1 MLSLDR
7 KIPQAVYPEIKNIL
21 FATDF
26 SQCSAGALECLHALA
41 ELDGATIHVVHVV
54 SPRPGEAMPVPGQFP
69 SHTVQTDMPVFLK
82 KHPVGD
88 APFDVW
94 TAHGPVP
101 ETLVKLARSEHMDLI
116 ALGTHGHQRGAP
128 GLGLVAG
135 KVLPAAPCPVFT
147 VGTSA
152 KAQEGERLERI
163 LYATD
168 FSPASLRALP
178 YAISLAEKNGSQLLM
193 TYVDTP
199 EYSADWL
206 VEALYEGKML
216 GLLPSDSCLCSVE
229 PIVAIGPVA
238 EGVVD
243 TAAEHDADM
252 IVMGFPLAA
261 PEYSREIHARAH
273 CPVLSVR

>member
-1 MLSLDR
+1 MQSIFR
-7 KIPQAVYPEIKNIL
+7 KNPQAVYPEIKNIL

-26 SQCSAGALECLHALA
+26 SHCSAGALDALQALA

-54 SPRPGEAMPVPGQFP
+54 SPRPDEAPPVAEERPA
-69 SHTVQTDMPVFLK
+69 HTVHSNVPAFLQ
-82 KHPVGD
+82 KHPIED
-88 APFDVW
+88 SPFDVW
-94 TAHGPVP
+94 TARGPIP

-116 ALGTHGHQRGAP
+116 ALGTHGHQPGAP

-147 VGTSA
+147 VGTPT
-152 KAQEGERLERI
+152 KAHGSERLARI

-178 YAISLAEKNGSQLLM
+178 YAISLAEKNGAHLLM

-199 EYSADWL
+199 EFSDDWL
-206 VEALYEGKML
+206 IEALYEGKML
-216 GLLPSDSCLCSVE
+216 GMLPSAACVCGVE

-238 EGVVD
+238 EGILN
-243 TAAEHDADM
+243 TAAEHNADL
-252 IVMGFPLAA
+252 IVMGFPLEA
-261 PEYSREIHARAH
+261 PECSSEIHARAH
-273 CPVLSVR
+273 CPVLSVG

>member
-1 MLSLDR
+1 MLSLVR
-7 KIPQAVYPEIKNIL
+7 NKPQAVYPEIKNIL

-54 SPRPGEAMPVPGQFP
+54 SPRPGEAASAPGQLP
-69 SHTVQTDMPVFLK
+69 SHTVHADVPVFLQ

-88 APFDVW
+88 TPFDVW
-94 TAHGPVP
+94 TAHGPIA

-116 ALGTHGHQRGAP
+116 ALGTHGHQPEAP

-135 KVLPAAPCPVFT
+135 KILSAAPCPVFT
-147 VGTSA
+147 VGASA
-152 KAQEGERLERI
+152 KAHGGERLERI

-178 YAISLAEKNGSQLLM
+178 YAVSLATKNGSQLLM
-193 TYVDTP
+193 VYVDTP
-199 EYSADWL
+199 EFSADWL
-206 VEALYEGKML
+206 IEALYEGQML
-216 GLLPSDSCLCSVE
+216 NLLPFDPGLCGVE

-238 EGVVD
+238 KGILD
-243 TAAEHDADM
+243 TAAEHDADL
-252 IVMGFPLAA
+252 IVMGFPLEA
-261 PEYSREIHARAH
+261 PRYIGEIHARAP